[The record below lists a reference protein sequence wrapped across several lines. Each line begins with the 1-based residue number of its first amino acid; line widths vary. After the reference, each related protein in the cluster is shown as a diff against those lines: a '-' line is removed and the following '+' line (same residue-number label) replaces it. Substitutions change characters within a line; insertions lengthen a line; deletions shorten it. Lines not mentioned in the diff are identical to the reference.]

1 MRFSKKQL
9 EYWRLA
15 NHRWNI
21 KQGATRSGKTFLD
34 YYLIPKRILDCRGN
48 GLIVLLGNTRGT
60 LNRNVLEPM
69 RNIWGKEL
77 IGNIGADNTVNMFGR
92 KVHTLGAD
100 KVTQVQKLQGAG
112 IEYCYGDEV
121 TTWNEEVFAMLKSR
135 LDKPNSLF
143 DGTCNPDAPNH
154 WLKKFLDSDAD
165 IFLQHYTIDDNPF
178 NSPEFVR
185 NLKKEYFG
193 TVYYDRFIL
202 GEWAAADGLVYPM
215 FSPDKHIVKKCE
227 CINGEYYISIDYGTN
242 NPTSMGLWHKSGGVA
257 TRIDEYY
264 YDSKKT
270 MRQLTDEEYYN
281 ALEKLAGERKIRCV
295 IVDPSA
301 ASFITTIRRHGKF
314 IVKKADN
321 KVLDGIRFCSTL
333 LSMEKLKINSSCKDI
348 IREFGAYRWDNEA
361 VEDAVIKQNDHA
373 MDDMRYFC
381 QTIMRKER

>member
-9 EYWRLA
+9 EYWRMA
-15 NHRWNI
+15 NRRWNI
-21 KQGATRSGKTFLD
+21 KQGATRSGKTYLD

-60 LNRNVLEPM
+60 LNRNILEPM

-92 KVHTLGAD
+92 RVHTLGAD

-121 TTWNEEVFAMLKSR
+121 TTWSEEVFAMLKSR

-143 DGTCNPDAPNH
+143 DGTCNPDSPDH
-154 WLKKFLDSDAD
+154 WLKKFIDSDAD

-178 NSPEFVR
+178 NSPEFVE

-202 GEWAAADGLVYPM
+202 GEWASADGLVYPM
-215 FSPDKHIVKKCE
+215 FSKGKHVVTYE
-227 CINGEYYISIDYGTN
+227 DDGVGEYYISIDYGTN
-242 NPTSMGLWHKSGGVA
+242 NPTSMGLWKKNQRSCV
-257 TRIDEYY
+257 RVSEYY

-270 MRQLTDEEYYN
+270 LRQLTDEEYYE
-281 ALEKLAGERKIRCV
+281 ALEKLAGSRKIKFV

-321 KVLDGIRFCSTL
+321 RVLDGIRFCSTL
-333 LSMEKLKINSSCKDI
+333 LAGGNLKFNASCTDI
-348 IREFGAYRWDNEA
+348 IREFGAYRWDDNA
-361 VEDAVIKQNDHA
+361 KEDAVIKSNDHA
-373 MDDMRYFC
+373 MDEMRYFC
-381 QTIMRKER
+381 QTVMKKER

>member
-1 MRFSKKQL
+1 MKFSKKQL

-15 NHRWNI
+15 NHRWNF

-60 LNRNVLEPM
+60 LNRNILEPM

-100 KVTQVQKLQGAG
+100 KITQVQKLQGAG

-121 TTWNEEVFAMLKSR
+121 TTWNEEVFSMLKSR

-143 DGTCNPDAPNH
+143 DGTCNPDAPDH

-178 NSPEFVR
+178 NSPEFVK
-185 NLKKEYFG
+185 NLKKEYYG

-202 GEWAAADGLVYPM
+202 GEWAATQGLVYPM
-215 FSPDKHIVKKCE
+215 FSPKKHI
-227 CINGEYYISIDYGTN
+227 INANEDEIGEYYISVDYGTN
-242 NPTSMGLWHKSGGVA
+242 NPTSMGLWKKRRSVA
-257 TRIDEYY
+257 TRVCEYY

-270 MRQLTDEEYYN
+270 MRQLTDEEYYD
-281 ALEKLAGERKIRCV
+281 ALTNLAGDRKIKFV

-314 IVKKADN
+314 MVKKADN
-321 KVLDGIRFCSTL
+321 RVLDGIRFCSSL
-333 LSMEKLKINSSCKDI
+333 LSSERLKFDSSCKDI
-348 IREFGAYRWDNEA
+348 IREFGAYRWDEA
-361 VEDAVIKQNDHA
+361 SVEDAVIKQNDHA
-373 MDDMRYFC
+373 MDEMRYFC
-381 QTIMRKER
+381 QTVMRKER